1 MTYSAEA
8 VERAMTIHQALLHAL
23 HGRQT
28 WLQVADVIGLS
39 PRTVRRWRVRLEPLG
54 CPACSIAATGRRRP
68 GACPWSSCNG
78 FCGSIASGTRASTC
92 DTSIN
97 WPAETTA

>member
-39 PRTVRRWRVRLEPLG
+39 PCGAGGYGLSALG